1 VGRVMAKTN
10 RIQNVLAALLCVV
23 GVHVSAHAQ
32 DIDKQLPGL
41 LSYQRPAYPLELK
54 ALNITDGYTSVAFV
68 VRADGS
74 IDDAVVMEAS
84 HIAFGAAVMDVLPT
98 WRFESAAATALPRRE
113 ILRFMFRQ
121 TDAVTTLSHRDAT
134 KAAFPSMG
142 EQRLAIRT
150 LQWVDLVSPPE
161 RLSALSPA
169 VKPGDTG
176 KVSISYIIDTTGKVR
191 VPAVVNAT
199 DPDLG
204 VAALAAVKQWQFAPP
219 MHDGMPVLVEDVR
232 SFTFGKK

>member
-1 VGRVMAKTN
+1 MAKTYC
-10 RIQNVLAALLCVV
+10 IQNALAALLCVV
-23 GVHVSAHAQ
+23 GIHVSVHAQ
-32 DIDKQLPGL
+32 EVEKQLPGRL
-41 LSYQRPAYPLELK
+41 RYQRPAYPLEWK
-54 ALNITDGYTSVAFV
+54 SLNITDGYTSVAFV

-84 HIAFGAAVMDVLPT
+84 HVAFGAAVMDVLPT
-98 WRFESAAATALPRRE
+98 WRFESAGATALPRRE

-134 KAAFPSMG
+134 KAAFPSGG
-142 EQRLAIRT
+142 EQRLPIRT
-150 LQWVDLVSPPE
+150 LQWVDLTTPPE
-161 RLSALSPA
+161 RLSTLSPV
-169 VKPGDTG
+169 VKPGNAG
-176 KVSISYIIDTTGKVR
+176 KVSISYIIDTVGKVR

-204 VAALAAVKQWQFAPP
+204 VAALAAIKQWQFAPP
-219 MHDGMPVLVEDVR
+219 VHDGLPVLVEDVR